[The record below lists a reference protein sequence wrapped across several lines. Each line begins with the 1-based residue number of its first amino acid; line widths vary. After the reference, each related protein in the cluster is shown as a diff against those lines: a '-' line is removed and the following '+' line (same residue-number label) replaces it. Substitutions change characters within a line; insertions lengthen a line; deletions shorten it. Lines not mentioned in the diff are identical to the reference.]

1 MAYIAAW
8 QILDKPEKSTTLN
21 LNGHRLTLPLS
32 LSATSSATDLPGIVQ
47 GSEIGELREF
57 LLAVE
62 RHMERR
68 LEVP

>member
-1 MAYIAAW
+1 LTY
-8 QILDKPEKSTTLN
+8 DEKATGYLVEGSFS
-21 LNGHRLTLPLS
+21 LT
-32 LSATSSATDLPGIVQ
+32 PGIVQ